1 MLQVRLLGA
10 IEVEAGDEKV
20 ATDGRRTWSLLAWF
34 ALHPGLH
41 PRGELAA
48 RFWPDV
54 LDSSARGSL
63 RSAMW
68 ALRQELGPAADV
80 LVATRDR
87 VGLDPAGL
95 WTDHAEFGRLVKA
108 GRLEDAV
115 ALTRGPLLAGI
126 EDDWAYEARDEH
138 TRALSAVLARLAETD
153 DDPTAA
159 VAWARR
165 RAALDPLDE
174 AAARDLIDRLAVA
187 GDRSGALAVYG
198 RLRDRLRD
206 ELRVAPAA
214 ATRELAA
221 RVREPPADDDAEAA
235 GSVAPGATRLPPR
248 VPADAVA
255 LVGRREELAAL
266 RAAWTGA
273 EAGRGALVLLGGEAG
288 IGKSRLAAE
297 LLDDAA
303 AAGALTATC
312 GALDLAGGAPL
323 ALWAE
328 LLRDL
333 APNLPAPPAAA
344 TWPEELARL
353 APSLPERLGRAAQ
366 PARPSG
372 PPELERARLF
382 EATVELVEHAA
393 RDASVALLFEDVH
406 AADAAS
412 LELAAYVAR
421 RIGPLRL
428 LLVLTRRPFPRGERV
443 DALVTAVRARQ
454 VGVAEI
460 DLVPLGHREMGEL
473 VRAVAALDDRGV
485 DRVVAVA
492 DGNPLLAIEAARAVR
507 DGAEGPP
514 PGLRAAV
521 RAATA
526 ALPPDARRLA
536 EVAAVAGGD
545 LNAGELDT
553 LTTGDAL
560 AQALDSGLFT
570 GRDGRFGYH
579 HALLREAAYDD
590 LPGPRRAELHA
601 EYAVACNGAAA
612 ERAHHWRRAGRHD
625 LAVAELARA
634 ADNAWAVS
642 ALDAAAAFLREAVE
656 LAPGDAQLWLR
667 LSETE
672 AWRGLRTA
680 AHDAFDR
687 ALERIDRRD
696 TRRLAEAWI
705 GRAKWSRG
713 SLCDPLGVRDAAR
726 RGIELLG
733 ELGEHDSAVAM
744 EAAASLSWSEAVGG
758 DVEEGRRVLD
768 AIVVDEPSALLAHDL
783 AFARGHLLVGG
794 GDLAGGQEAFAES
807 AVLASRAGR
816 PELAWAAWINGACA
830 ACALGDFASALEL
843 VDRCLAE
850 VGGLGPLRLSAL
862 SSRAFI
868 LGRTGRHAEARAA
881 AAQERDLALLL
892 ADDRTVALAEHDSG
906 LVALA
911 ARHWD
916 EAAQHLTAGLE
927 GNAKVS
933 RPQVLLARAEALA
946 RSGRPDDAEAD
957 LRATALEPLRPG
969 DFPEALVP
977 RLTRVQGLIAAARGD
992 TPLARRR
999 LGEAAAGWRR
1009 LAATGDTMAAS
1020 WHAALVDFGRPP
1032 VAGLVEPDR
1041 ELAAVEADLAALPET
1056 EEVVHAERR

>member
-1 MLQVRLLGA
+1 VLQVRLLGA

-41 PRGELAA
+41 PRGDLAA

-95 WTDHAEFGRLVKA
+95 WTDHAEFGRLVEA
-108 GRLEDAV
+108 DRLEDAV
-115 ALTRGPLLAGI
+115 ALARGPLLAGI
-126 EDDWAYEARDEH
+126 EDDWAYEARDDH
-138 TRALSAVLARLAETD
+138 TRALSAVLARLAETAG
-153 DDPTAA
+153 DPAAA

-174 AAARDLIDRLAVA
+174 AAARDLIDRLAVT
-187 GDRSGALAVYG
+187 GDRSGALAAYG
-198 RLRDRLRD
+198 RLCDRLRD
-206 ELRVAPAA
+206 ELGVAPAP
-214 ATRELAA
+214 ATRGLAE
-221 RVREPPADDDAEAA
+221 RVRAEAP
-235 GSVAPGATRLPPR
+235 GDVGAPAPPR
-248 VPADAVA
+248 VPSDAVA
-255 LVGRREELAAL
+255 LVGRRAELGVL
-266 RAAWTGA
+266 RAAWAGA
-273 EAGRGALVLLGGEAG
+273 QVGRGALVLLGGEGG

-303 AAGALTATC
+303 ATGALTATC
-312 GALDLAGGAPL
+312 GALDLAGGAPF
-323 ALWAE
+323 APWAE

-353 APSLPERLGRAAQ
+353 VPSLPERLGRAAQ
-366 PARPSG
+366 PARPAG

-382 EATVELVEHAA
+382 EAAVELVEHAA
-393 RDASVALLFEDVH
+393 RDAPVALLFEDVH

-443 DALVTAVRARQ
+443 DALVIAVRARQ
-454 VGVAEI
+454 VRVAEI

-473 VRAVAALDDRGV
+473 VRAVATLDDRGV

-545 LNAGELDT
+545 LNAAELDM
-553 LTTGDAL
+553 LTTGGAL

-656 LAPGDAQLWLR
+656 LAPDDAQLWLR
-667 LSETE
+667 LAETE
-672 AWRGLRTA
+672 AWRGLRVA
-680 AHDAFDR
+680 ANVAFDR

-758 DVEEGRRVLD
+758 DVAEGRRVLD
-768 AIVVDEPSALLAHDL
+768 AIVVDEPPALLAHDL

-794 GDLAGGQEAFAES
+794 GDLAAGQEAFAES

-830 ACALGDFASALEL
+830 ACALGEFAAALAF

-850 VGGLGPLRLSAL
+850 VGGLGPLQLSAL

-881 AAQERDLALLL
+881 AAQERDLAVLL
-892 ADDRTVALAEHDSG
+892 ADDRKVALAEHDSG

-916 EAAQHLTAGLE
+916 EAVRHLTAALD
-927 GNAKVS
+927 GNAEVS

-957 LRATALEPLRPG
+957 LRATTLEPLRPG

-992 TPLARRR
+992 APLARRR

-1041 ELAAVEADLAALPET
+1041 ELAAVEADLAALPEA
-1056 EEVVHAERR
+1056 EEAVHAERR